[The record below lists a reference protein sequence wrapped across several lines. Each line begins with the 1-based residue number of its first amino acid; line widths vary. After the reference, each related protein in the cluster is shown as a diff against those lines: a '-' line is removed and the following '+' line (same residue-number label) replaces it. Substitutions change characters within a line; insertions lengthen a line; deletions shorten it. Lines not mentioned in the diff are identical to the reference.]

1 MKHIAFVIIILFGS
15 SAAIADCTY
24 DGVTYK
30 EGTIIGPYICSSGQW
45 VLR

>member
-1 MKHIAFVIIILFGS
+1 MKRMMFLIIVLFGS

-30 EGTIIGPYICSSGQW
+30 EGTIVGPYICSDGQW